1 MTKFTSYTASPDR
14 PSIHSFKLRG
24 ARMTLAQER
33 AMESFWP
40 TFGINPDT
48 PINPRQSFPGAEQVI
63 MEIGTGMG
71 ESTALIA
78 RDHPQ
83 NGYFGVEL
91 HRPGLGALLAR
102 INELGLTNLKL
113 VEEDARVLLAKYT
126 PDHSLDAIHLYFP
139 DPWPKKKHNKRR
151 IVQPDLLPILAQKLV
166 PGGYIHIATDWLPY
180 AEWIAEVFSGST
192 LFTGGVI
199 ERPDFRPI
207 TKFEGQGLRKGHV
220 VTDMKYYTAVEK
232 EMQ

>member
-1 MTKFTSYTASPDR
+1 MSKFTSYTASPDR

-24 ARMTLAQER
+24 ARMTLAQEK
-33 AMESFWP
+33 AMNSFWP

-48 PINPRQSFPGAEQVI
+48 PINPREMFPDAKQII

-83 NGYFGVEL
+83 NAYLGVEL

-126 PDHSLDAIHLYFP
+126 PDHSLDGIHLFFP
-139 DPWPKKKHNKRR
+139 DPWPKTKHNKRR
-151 IVQPDLLPILAQKLV
+151 IVQDDLLPVIAQKLIK
-166 PGGYIHIATDWLPY
+166 GGYIHIATDWLDY
-180 AEWIAEVFSGST
+180 AEWIQEVFSRST

-199 ERPDFRPI
+199 ERPEFRPI

-220 VTDMKYYTAVEK
+220 VTDLKYFT
-232 EMQ
+232 Q

>member
-1 MTKFTSYTASPDR
+1 MSKFTSYTASPDR

-24 ARMTLAQER
+24 ARMTLAQEK
-33 AMESFWP
+33 AMNSFWP

-48 PINPRQSFPGAEQVI
+48 PINPREMFPEAKQII

-83 NGYFGVEL
+83 NAYLGVEL

-126 PDHSLDAIHLYFP
+126 PDHSLDAIHLFFP
-139 DPWPKKKHNKRR
+139 DPWPKTKHNKRR
-151 IVQPDLLPILAQKLV
+151 IVQDDLLPVIAQKLIK
-166 PGGYIHIATDWLPY
+166 GGYIHIATDWLDY
-180 AEWIAEVFSGST
+180 AEWIQEVFSRST

-199 ERPDFRPI
+199 ERPEFRPI

-220 VTDMKYYTAVEK
+220 VTDLKYFT
-232 EMQ
+232 Q

>member
-1 MTKFTSYTASPDR
+1 MSKFTSYTASPDR

-24 ARMTLAQER
+24 ARMTLAQEK
-33 AMESFWP
+33 AMNSFWP

-48 PINPRQSFPGAEQVI
+48 PINPREMFPGAKEII

-71 ESTALIA
+71 ESTAVIA

-83 NGYFGVEL
+83 NAYLGVEL

-126 PDHSLDAIHLYFP
+126 PDHSLDGIHLFFP
-139 DPWPKKKHNKRR
+139 DPWPKTKHNKRR
-151 IVQPDLLPILAQKLV
+151 IVQDDLLPVIAQKLIK
-166 PGGYIHIATDWLPY
+166 GGYIHIATDWLDY
-180 AEWIAEVFSGST
+180 AEWIQDVFSRST

-199 ERPDFRPI
+199 ERPEFRPI

-220 VTDMKYYTAVEK
+220 VTDLKYFT
-232 EMQ
+232 Q

>member
-1 MTKFTSYTASPDR
+1 MSKFTSYTASPDR

-24 ARMTLAQER
+24 ARMTLAQEK
-33 AMESFWP
+33 AMNSFWP

-48 PINPRQSFPGAEQVI
+48 PINPREMFPGAEEII

-78 RDHPQ
+78 LDHPQ
-83 NGYFGVEL
+83 NAYLGVEL

-126 PDHSLDAIHLYFP
+126 PDHSLDGIHLFFP
-139 DPWPKKKHNKRR
+139 DPWPKTKHNKRR
-151 IVQPDLLPILAQKLV
+151 IVQDDLLPVIAQKLFK
-166 PGGYIHIATDWLPY
+166 GGYIHIATDWLDY
-180 AEWIAEVFSGST
+180 AEWIQEVFSRST

-199 ERPDFRPI
+199 ERPEFRPI
-207 TKFEGQGLRKGHV
+207 TRFEGQGLREGHV
-220 VTDMKYYTAVEK
+220 VTDLTYFTS
-232 EMQ
+232 

>member
-1 MTKFTSYTASPDR
+1 
-14 PSIHSFKLRG
+14 
-24 ARMTLAQER
+24 MTLAQER
-33 AMESFWP
+33 AMEAFWP

-48 PINPRQSFPGAEQVI
+48 PINPRAIFPDAKEVI

-71 ESTALIA
+71 ESTAIIA
-78 RDHPQ
+78 RDHPE

-91 HRPGLGALLAR
+91 HRPGLGALLAK
-102 INELGLTNLKL
+102 INEIGLTNLRL

-126 PDHSLDAIHLYFP
+126 PDHTLDAVHLYFP
-139 DPWPKKKHNKRR
+139 DPWPKTKHNKRR
-151 IVQPDLLPILAQKLV
+151 IVQEDLLPVLAQKLV

-180 AEWIAEVFSGST
+180 AEWIQEVFANST

-220 VTDMKYYTAVEK
+220 VTDMKYYTAN
-232 EMQ
+232 

>member
-1 MTKFTSYTASPDR
+1 
-14 PSIHSFKLRG
+14 
-24 ARMTLAQER
+24 MTLAQEK
-33 AMESFWP
+33 AMDALWP

-48 PINPRQSFPGAEQVI
+48 PINPRGSFPNAKQVI

-71 ESTALIA
+71 ESTAIIA
-78 RDHPQ
+78 RDHPE

-139 DPWPKKKHNKRR
+139 DPWPKTKHNKRR
-151 IVQPDLLPILAQKLV
+151 IVQDDLLPVLAQKLI

-180 AEWIAEVFSGST
+180 AEWIQEVFANST

-220 VTDMKYYTAVEK
+220 VTDMKYYTAN
-232 EMQ
+232 

>member
-1 MTKFTSYTASPDR
+1 
-14 PSIHSFKLRG
+14 
-24 ARMTLAQER
+24 MTLAQER
-33 AMESFWP
+33 AMEAFWP

-48 PINPRQSFPGAEQVI
+48 PINPRAIFPDAKEVI

-78 RDHPQ
+78 RDHRE

-91 HRPGLGALLAR
+91 HRPGLGALLAK
-102 INELGLTNLKL
+102 INELGLTNLRL

-126 PDHSLDAIHLYFP
+126 PDHTLDAVHLYFP
-139 DPWPKKKHNKRR
+139 DPWPKTKHNKRR
-151 IVQPDLLPILAQKLV
+151 IVQEDLLPVLAQKLV

-180 AEWIAEVFSGST
+180 AEWIQEVFANST

-220 VTDMKYYTAVEK
+220 VTDMKYYTAN
-232 EMQ
+232 

>member
-1 MTKFTSYTASPDR
+1 MDALW
-14 PSIHSFKLRG
+14 PS
-24 ARMTLAQER
+24 
-33 AMESFWP
+33 
-40 TFGINPDT
+40 FGINPDT
-48 PINPRQSFPGAEQVI
+48 PINPRGSFPNAKQVI

-71 ESTALIA
+71 ESTAIIA
-78 RDHPQ
+78 RDHPE

-139 DPWPKKKHNKRR
+139 DPWPKTKHNKRR
-151 IVQPDLLPILAQKLV
+151 IVQDDLLPVLAQKLI

-180 AEWIAEVFSGST
+180 AAWIQEVFERSP

-220 VTDMKYYTAVEK
+220 VTDMKYYTAN
-232 EMQ
+232 

>member
-1 MTKFTSYTASPDR
+1 
-14 PSIHSFKLRG
+14 
-24 ARMTLAQER
+24 MTLAQEK
-33 AMESFWP
+33 AMDALWP

-48 PINPRQSFPGAEQVI
+48 PINPRGSFPNSQQVI

-71 ESTALIA
+71 ESTAIIA
-78 RDHPQ
+78 RDHPE

-139 DPWPKKKHNKRR
+139 DPWPKTKHNKRR
-151 IVQPDLLPILAQKLV
+151 IVQDDLLPILAQKLI

-180 AEWIAEVFSGST
+180 ATWIQEVFERSP
-192 LFTGGVI
+192 LFTGGVF

-220 VTDMKYYTAVEK
+220 VTDMKYFTAN
-232 EMQ
+232 

>member
-1 MTKFTSYTASPDR
+1 
-14 PSIHSFKLRG
+14 
-24 ARMTLAQER
+24 MTLAQER
-33 AMESFWP
+33 AMEAFWP

-48 PINPRQSFPGAEQVI
+48 PINPRAIFPDAKEVI

-78 RDHPQ
+78 RDHPE

-91 HRPGLGALLAR
+91 HRPGLGALLAK
-102 INELGLTNLKL
+102 INELGLTNLRL

-126 PDHSLDAIHLYFP
+126 PDHTLDAVHLYFP
-139 DPWPKKKHNKRR
+139 DPWPKTKHNKRR
-151 IVQPDLLPILAQKLV
+151 IVQEDLLPVLAQKLV

-180 AEWIAEVFSGST
+180 AEWIQEVFANST

-220 VTDMKYYTAVEK
+220 VTDMKYYTDN
-232 EMQ
+232 

>member
-1 MTKFTSYTASPDR
+1 MSKFTSYTASPDR

-24 ARMTLAQER
+24 ARMTLAQEK
-33 AMESFWP
+33 AMNSFWP

-48 PINPRQSFPGAEQVI
+48 PINPREMFPDAKQII

-83 NGYFGVEL
+83 NAYLGVEL

-126 PDHSLDAIHLYFP
+126 PDHSLDAIHLFFP
-139 DPWPKKKHNKRR
+139 DPWPKTKHNKRR
-151 IVQPDLLPILAQKLV
+151 IVQDDLLPVIAQKLIK
-166 PGGYIHIATDWLPY
+166 GGYIHIATDWLDY
-180 AEWIAEVFSGST
+180 AEWIQEVFSRST

-199 ERPDFRPI
+199 ERPEFRPI

-220 VTDMKYYTAVEK
+220 VTDLKYFT
-232 EMQ
+232 Q

>member
-1 MTKFTSYTASPDR
+1 MSTEPKFTSYLASPDR

-24 ARMTLAQER
+24 ARMTLAQQK
-33 AMESFWP
+33 AMDAFWP
-40 TFGINPDT
+40 IYGINPDT
-48 PINPRQSFPGAEQVI
+48 PISPQEIFPDAKRVI

-78 RDHPQ
+78 RDHPED
-83 NGYFGVEL
+83 GFFGVEL
-91 HRPGLGALLAR
+91 HRPGLGALLAH
-102 INELGLTNLKL
+102 INELGLTNLRL

-139 DPWPKKKHNKRR
+139 DPWPKTKHNKRR
-151 IVQPDLLPILAQKLV
+151 IVQDDLLPILAAKLV
-166 PGGYIHIATDWLPY
+166 RGGYTHIATDWLPY
-180 AEWIAEVFSGST
+180 ANWIQEVFARSP

-220 VTDMKYYTAVEK
+220 VTDLKYYTSK
-232 EMQ
+232 

>member
-33 AMESFWP
+33 AMEAFWP

-48 PINPRQSFPGAEQVI
+48 PINPRAIFPDAKEVI

-71 ESTALIA
+71 ESTARIA
-78 RDHPQ
+78 RDHPE

-139 DPWPKKKHNKRR
+139 DPWPKTKHNKRR
-151 IVQPDLLPILAQKLV
+151 IVQDDLLPVLAQKLI

-180 AEWIAEVFSGST
+180 AEWIQEVFANST

-220 VTDMKYYTAVEK
+220 VTDMKYYTAN
-232 EMQ
+232 

>member
-1 MTKFTSYTASPDR
+1 MDALW
-14 PSIHSFKLRG
+14 PS
-24 ARMTLAQER
+24 
-33 AMESFWP
+33 
-40 TFGINPDT
+40 FGINPDT
-48 PINPRQSFPGAEQVI
+48 PINPRGSFPNAKQVI

-71 ESTALIA
+71 ESTAIIA
-78 RDHPQ
+78 RDHPE

-139 DPWPKKKHNKRR
+139 DPWPKTKHNKRR
-151 IVQPDLLPILAQKLV
+151 IVQDDLLPVLAQKLI

-180 AEWIAEVFSGST
+180 AEWIQEVFANST

-220 VTDMKYYTAVEK
+220 VTDMKYYTAN
-232 EMQ
+232 

>member
-1 MTKFTSYTASPDR
+1 
-14 PSIHSFKLRG
+14 
-24 ARMTLAQER
+24 MTLAQER
-33 AMESFWP
+33 AMEAFWP

-48 PINPRQSFPGAEQVI
+48 PINPRAIFPDAKVVI

-78 RDHPQ
+78 RDHPE

-91 HRPGLGALLAR
+91 HRPGLGALLAK
-102 INELGLTNLKL
+102 INELGLTNLRL

-126 PDHSLDAIHLYFP
+126 PDHTLDAVHLYFP
-139 DPWPKKKHNKRR
+139 DPWPKTKHNKRR
-151 IVQPDLLPILAQKLV
+151 IVQEDLLPVLAQKLV

-180 AEWIAEVFSGST
+180 AEWIQEVFANST

-220 VTDMKYYTAVEK
+220 VTDMKYYTAN
-232 EMQ
+232 

>member
-1 MTKFTSYTASPDR
+1 MDALW
-14 PSIHSFKLRG
+14 PS
-24 ARMTLAQER
+24 
-33 AMESFWP
+33 
-40 TFGINPDT
+40 FGINPDT
-48 PINPRQSFPGAEQVI
+48 PINPRGSFPNAKQVI

-71 ESTALIA
+71 ESTAIIA
-78 RDHPQ
+78 RDHPE

-139 DPWPKKKHNKRR
+139 DPWPKTKHNMRR
-151 IVQPDLLPILAQKLV
+151 IVQDDLLPVLAQKLI

-180 AEWIAEVFSGST
+180 AEWIQEVFANST

-220 VTDMKYYTAVEK
+220 VTDMKYYTAN
-232 EMQ
+232 

>member
-1 MTKFTSYTASPDR
+1 MSKFTSYTASPDR

-24 ARMTLAQER
+24 ARMTLAQEK
-33 AMESFWP
+33 AMNSFWP

-48 PINPRQSFPGAEQVI
+48 PINPREMFPEAKQII

-83 NGYFGVEL
+83 NAYLGVEL

-126 PDHSLDAIHLYFP
+126 PDHSLDAIHLFFP
-139 DPWPKKKHNKRR
+139 DPWPKTKHNKRR
-151 IVQPDLLPILAQKLV
+151 IVQDDLLPVIAQKLIK
-166 PGGYIHIATDWLPY
+166 GGYIHIATDWLDY
-180 AEWIAEVFSGST
+180 AEWIQDVFSRST

-199 ERPDFRPI
+199 ERPAFRPI

-220 VTDMKYYTAVEK
+220 VTDLKYFT
-232 EMQ
+232 Q

>member
-33 AMESFWP
+33 AMEAFWP

-48 PINPRQSFPGAEQVI
+48 PINPRAIFPDAKEVI

-78 RDHPQ
+78 RDHPE

-91 HRPGLGALLAR
+91 HRPGLGALLAK
-102 INELGLTNLKL
+102 INELGLTNLRL

-126 PDHSLDAIHLYFP
+126 PDHTLDAVHLYFP
-139 DPWPKKKHNKRR
+139 DPWPKTKHNKRR
-151 IVQPDLLPILAQKLV
+151 IVQEDLLPVLAQKLV

-180 AEWIAEVFSGST
+180 AEWIQEVFANST

-220 VTDMKYYTAVEK
+220 VTDMKYYTDN
-232 EMQ
+232 

>member
-33 AMESFWP
+33 AMEAFWP

-48 PINPRQSFPGAEQVI
+48 PINPRAIFPDAKEVI

-78 RDHPQ
+78 RDHPE

-91 HRPGLGALLAR
+91 HRPGLGALLAK
-102 INELGLTNLKL
+102 INELGLTNLRL

-126 PDHSLDAIHLYFP
+126 PDHTLDAVHLYFP
-139 DPWPKKKHNKRR
+139 DPWPKTKHNKRR
-151 IVQPDLLPILAQKLV
+151 IVQEDLLPVLAQKLV

-180 AEWIAEVFSGST
+180 AEWIQEVFANST

-220 VTDMKYYTAVEK
+220 VTDMKYYTAN
-232 EMQ
+232 

>member
-1 MTKFTSYTASPDR
+1 
-14 PSIHSFKLRG
+14 
-24 ARMTLAQER
+24 MTLAQEK
-33 AMESFWP
+33 AMNAFWP
-40 TFGINPDT
+40 VFGINSDT
-48 PINPRQSFPGAEQVI
+48 PIDPRATFPDAKRVI

-78 RDHPQ
+78 RDHPDD
-83 NGYFGVEL
+83 GFFGVEL

-102 INELGLTNLKL
+102 INELGLTNLRL

-139 DPWPKKKHNKRR
+139 DPWPKTKHNKRR
-151 IVQPDLLPILAQKLV
+151 IVQDDLLPVLAEKLV

-180 AEWIAEVFSGST
+180 AVWIQEVFDRSP

-220 VTDMKYYTAVEK
+220 VTDLKYFTSN
-232 EMQ
+232 

>member
-1 MTKFTSYTASPDR
+1 MSKFTSYTASPDR

-24 ARMTLAQER
+24 ARMTLAQEK
-33 AMESFWP
+33 AMNAFWP
-40 TFGINPDT
+40 IYGINPDT
-48 PINPRQSFPGAEQVI
+48 PINPREMFPGAKEII

-83 NGYFGVEL
+83 NAYLGVEL

-113 VEEDARVLLAKYT
+113 VEEDARVLLAKFT
-126 PDHSLDAIHLYFP
+126 PDHSLDGIHLFFP
-139 DPWPKKKHNKRR
+139 DPWPKTKHNKRR
-151 IVQPDLLPILAQKLV
+151 IVQDDLLPVIAQKLIK
-166 PGGYIHIATDWLPY
+166 GGYIHIATDWLDY
-180 AEWIAEVFSGST
+180 AEWIQEVFSRST
-192 LFTGGVI
+192 LFAGGVI
-199 ERPDFRPI
+199 ERPEFRPI

-220 VTDMKYYTAVEK
+220 VTDLKYFTR
-232 EMQ
+232 

>member
-1 MTKFTSYTASPDR
+1 MDALW
-14 PSIHSFKLRG
+14 PS
-24 ARMTLAQER
+24 
-33 AMESFWP
+33 
-40 TFGINPDT
+40 FGINPDT
-48 PINPRQSFPGAEQVI
+48 PINPRGSFPNAKQVI

-71 ESTALIA
+71 ESTAIIA
-78 RDHPQ
+78 RDHPE

-139 DPWPKKKHNKRR
+139 DPWPKTKHNKRR
-151 IVQPDLLPILAQKLV
+151 IVQDDLLPVLAQKLI

-180 AEWIAEVFSGST
+180 AAWIQEVFERSP

-220 VTDMKYYTAVEK
+220 VTDMKYFTAN
-232 EMQ
+232 

>member
-33 AMESFWP
+33 AMEAFWP

-48 PINPRQSFPGAEQVI
+48 PINPRAIFPDAKEVI

-78 RDHPQ
+78 RDHPE

-91 HRPGLGALLAR
+91 HRPGLGALLAK
-102 INELGLTNLKL
+102 INEIGLTNLRL

-126 PDHSLDAIHLYFP
+126 PDHTLDAVHLYFP
-139 DPWPKKKHNKRR
+139 DPWPKTKHNKRR
-151 IVQPDLLPILAQKLV
+151 IVQEDLLPVLAQKLV

-180 AEWIAEVFSGST
+180 AEWIQEVFANST

-220 VTDMKYYTAVEK
+220 VTDMKYYTAN
-232 EMQ
+232 

>member
-1 MTKFTSYTASPDR
+1 MSKFTSYTASPDR

-24 ARMTLAQER
+24 ARMTLAQEK
-33 AMESFWP
+33 AMNSFWP

-48 PINPRQSFPGAEQVI
+48 PINPREMFPEAKQII

-83 NGYFGVEL
+83 NAYLGVEL

-126 PDHSLDAIHLYFP
+126 PDHSLDAIHLFFP
-139 DPWPKKKHNKRR
+139 DPWPKTKHNKRR
-151 IVQPDLLPILAQKLV
+151 IVQNDLLPVIAQKLIK
-166 PGGYIHIATDWLPY
+166 GGYIHIATDWLDY
-180 AEWIAEVFSGST
+180 AEWIQEVFSRST

-199 ERPDFRPI
+199 ERPEFRPI

-220 VTDMKYYTAVEK
+220 VTDLKYFT
-232 EMQ
+232 Q

>member
-1 MTKFTSYTASPDR
+1 MSTEPKFTSYLASPDR

-24 ARMTLAQER
+24 ARMTLAQQK
-33 AMESFWP
+33 AMDAFWP
-40 TFGINPDT
+40 IYGINPDT
-48 PINPRQSFPGAEQVI
+48 PISPREIFPDAKRVI

-78 RDHPQ
+78 RDHPED
-83 NGYFGVEL
+83 GFFGVEL
-91 HRPGLGALLAR
+91 HRPGLGALLAH
-102 INELGLTNLKL
+102 INELGLTNLRL

-139 DPWPKKKHNKRR
+139 DPWPKTKHNKRR
-151 IVQPDLLPILAQKLV
+151 IVQDDLLPILAAKLV
-166 PGGYIHIATDWLPY
+166 RGGYTHIATDWLPY
-180 AEWIAEVFSGST
+180 ANWIQEVFARSP

-220 VTDMKYYTAVEK
+220 VTDLKYYTSK
-232 EMQ
+232 

>member
-1 MTKFTSYTASPDR
+1 MSKFTSYTASPDR

-24 ARMTLAQER
+24 ARMTLAQEK
-33 AMESFWP
+33 AMNAFWP
-40 TFGINPDT
+40 VFGINPDT
-48 PINPRQSFPGAEQVI
+48 PIDPRATFPDAKRVI

-78 RDHPQ
+78 RDHPDD
-83 NGYFGVEL
+83 GFFGVEL

-102 INELGLTNLKL
+102 INELGLTNLRL

-139 DPWPKKKHNKRR
+139 DPWPKTKHNKRR
-151 IVQPDLLPILAQKLV
+151 IVQDDLLPVLAQKLV

-180 AEWIAEVFSGST
+180 AVWIQEVFDRSP

-220 VTDMKYYTAVEK
+220 VTDLKYFTSN
-232 EMQ
+232 

>member
-1 MTKFTSYTASPDR
+1 MSTEPKFTSYLASPDR

-24 ARMTLAQER
+24 ARMTLAQSK
-33 AMESFWP
+33 AMDAFWP
-40 TFGINPDT
+40 IYGINPDT
-48 PINPRQSFPGAEQVI
+48 PISPQEIFPDAKRVI

-78 RDHPQ
+78 RDHPED
-83 NGYFGVEL
+83 GFFGVEL
-91 HRPGLGALLAR
+91 HRPGLGALLAH
-102 INELGLTNLKL
+102 INELGLTNLRL

-139 DPWPKKKHNKRR
+139 DPWPKTKHNKRR
-151 IVQPDLLPILAQKLV
+151 IVQDDLLPILAAKLV
-166 PGGYIHIATDWLPY
+166 RGGYTHIATDWLPY
-180 AEWIAEVFSGST
+180 ANWIQEVFARSP

-220 VTDMKYYTAVEK
+220 VTDLKYYTSK
-232 EMQ
+232 

>member
-1 MTKFTSYTASPDR
+1 MDA
-14 PSIHSFKLRG
+14 L
-24 ARMTLAQER
+24 
-33 AMESFWP
+33 WP

-48 PINPRQSFPGAEQVI
+48 PINPRGSFPNAKQVI

-71 ESTALIA
+71 ESTAIIA
-78 RDHPQ
+78 RDHPE

-139 DPWPKKKHNKRR
+139 DPWPKTKHNKRR
-151 IVQPDLLPILAQKLV
+151 IVQDDLLPVLAQKLI

-180 AEWIAEVFSGST
+180 AAWIQEVFERSP

-220 VTDMKYYTAVEK
+220 VTDMKYFTAN
-232 EMQ
+232 

>member
-1 MTKFTSYTASPDR
+1 
-14 PSIHSFKLRG
+14 
-24 ARMTLAQER
+24 MTLAQER
-33 AMESFWP
+33 AMEAFWP

-48 PINPRQSFPGAEQVI
+48 PINPRAIFPDAKEVI

-78 RDHPQ
+78 RDHPE

-91 HRPGLGALLAR
+91 HRPGLGALLAK
-102 INELGLTNLKL
+102 INELGLTNLRL

-126 PDHSLDAIHLYFP
+126 PDHTLDAVHLYFP
-139 DPWPKKKHNKRR
+139 DPWPKTKHNKRR
-151 IVQPDLLPILAQKLV
+151 IVQEDLLPVLAQKLV

-180 AEWIAEVFSGST
+180 AEWIQEVFANST

-220 VTDMKYYTAVEK
+220 VTDMKYYTAN
-232 EMQ
+232 

>member
-1 MTKFTSYTASPDR
+1 
-14 PSIHSFKLRG
+14 
-24 ARMTLAQER
+24 MTLAQEK
-33 AMESFWP
+33 AMNAFWP
-40 TFGINPDT
+40 IYGINPDT
-48 PINPRQSFPGAEQVI
+48 PINPREMFPGAKEII

-83 NGYFGVEL
+83 NAYLGVEL

-126 PDHSLDAIHLYFP
+126 PDHSFDGIHLFFP
-139 DPWPKKKHNKRR
+139 DPWPKTKHNKRR
-151 IVQPDLLPILAQKLV
+151 IVQDDLLPVIAQKLIK
-166 PGGYIHIATDWLPY
+166 GGYIHIATDWLDY
-180 AEWIAEVFSGST
+180 AEWIQEVFSRST

-199 ERPDFRPI
+199 ERPEFRPI

-220 VTDMKYYTAVEK
+220 VTDLKYFTS
-232 EMQ
+232 